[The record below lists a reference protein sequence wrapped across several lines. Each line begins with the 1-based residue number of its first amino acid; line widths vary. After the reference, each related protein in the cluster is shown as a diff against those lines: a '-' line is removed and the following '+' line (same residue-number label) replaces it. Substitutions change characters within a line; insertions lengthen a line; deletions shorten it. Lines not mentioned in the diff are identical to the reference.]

1 MPEVWA
7 SAADSVGCPADSVA
21 GRRYVVADSAV
32 QELLAGRLS
41 DLRVWAAAVVAAGY
55 QDVLRVLKQE
65 AALPVWYRDPA
76 VAVHALFVCASGCF
90 VPGCAG

>member
-7 SAADSVGCPADSVA
+7 SVADSVGCPVDWVA
-21 GRRYVVADSAV
+21 GRRYVGVDSAA

-41 DLRVWAAAVVAAGY
+41 DLWIWAAAVVAAGY
-55 QDVLRVLKQE
+55 RDVLRVLKQM

-76 VAVHALFVCASGCF
+76 VAVHVLFVCASGCF